1 MNHILLE
8 LKPGQQ
14 PYCARRVSANNHVA
28 SNKLELRRGS
38 GASQSNNARLN
49 HSASDDRLELAFPAS
64 GQVDSPAVTPL
75 PQSNFSSASSPQ
87 HTKSNFDTSFYDSSE
102 FSEQF
107 ASRAND
113 PFAVAPSASRSG
125 LSARFAA
132 QLILKIKHADERKM
146 LQRQQ
151 KGESRSALQ
160 GFGGS
165 SRRLSVA
172 VMGREADVLKLVLLR
187 EE

>member
-28 SNKLELRRGS
+28 SKKLELRRGS

-49 HSASDDRLELAFPAS
+49 DSASDDRLELAFPAS

-102 FSEQF
+102 FS
-107 ASRAND
+107 SD